1 MDQRLL
7 DILACPVCKGRL
19 QYLRDTNELLC
30 RVDRLVY
37 PIHDGIPWLL
47 EEEAR
52 PVASDDPVL
61 ARG

>member
-19 QYLRDTNELLC
+19 QFLRDSGELLC
-30 RVDRLVY
+30 RADRLVY
-37 PIHDGIPWLL
+37 PIRDGIPWLL

-52 PVASDDPVL
+52 PVAADDPVL
-61 ARG
+61 ERS

>member
-7 DILACPVCKGRL
+7 DIIACPVCKGQL
-19 QYLRDTNELLC
+19 KYLRDSGELLC

-37 PIHDGIPWLL
+37 PVRDGIPWLL

-52 PVASDDPVL
+52 QLASDDPIL
-61 ARG
+61 ERG